1 MNEVV
6 RDIKSVDSACQNCHE
21 AGLRGHTGKG
31 ACFRMLSIMG
41 RCAIRLYYSITQRRN
56 IHYCDVMMDTKAS
69 QITSLAIVYSTVY
82 SDADKRRHQSSVSL
96 AFVWGIH
103 RWPVNSP
110 HKWQLTRKMFPFDFV
125 IMLKYSNKIWKH
137 QSAEILSA
145 VSIEYRKHLFRYSH
159 TSFFITVK
167 VLFQTNH
174 KIKLEVH
181 SLCNAMTLWDI
192 ANQMDVVLFIAE
204 HVLIT
209 MPLEVIRSHEL
220 MNIAIW

>member
-31 ACFRMLSIMG
+31 ACFRMLSIIG

-56 IHYCDVMMDTKAS
+56 IHYCDVIMDTMAS

-82 SDADKRRHQSSVSL
+82 SDADKRKHQSSVSL

-137 QSAEILSA
+137 QSAEILS
-145 VSIEYRKHLFRYSH
+145 VSIEYRKHLFRYSD
-159 TSFFITVK
+159 TSFLSQLRFCFK
-167 VLFQTNH
+167 QTTKSNLKSIH
-174 KIKLEVH
+174 Y
-181 SLCNAMTLWDI
+181 
-192 ANQMDVVLFIAE
+192 
-204 HVLIT
+204 
-209 MPLEVIRSHEL
+209 VIPWHYGT
-220 MNIAIW
+220 